1 MTLQEVKAVINREYL
16 AAKNKR
22 LGFQAE
28 MDDARKISVLD
39 PYFDI
44 KTVEISFNF
53 FLQREKLCHLFL
65 SYLDLIEL

>member
-1 MTLQEVKAVINREYL
+1 MTLQEVRAVINREYL
-16 AAKNKR
+16 SAKNKR

-28 MDDARKISVLD
+28 MDDAKKISVLD

-65 SYLDLIEL
+65 SYLDLIKE

>member
-1 MTLQEVKAVINREYL
+1 MTLQEVKAEIKREYL

-28 MDDARKISVLD
+28 MDDAKKISVLD

-44 KTVEISFNF
+44 KSVEVSFNF
-53 FLQREKLCHLFL
+53 FLQREKLFQMFL
-65 SYLDLIEL
+65 TYLALIEE

>member
-1 MTLQEVKAVINREYL
+1 MTLQEVKAGINREYL
-16 AAKNKR
+16 AAKNTR

-28 MDDARKISVLD
+28 MDDAKKLAVLD

-53 FLQREKLCHLFL
+53 FLQREKLFYLFL

>member
-28 MDDARKISVLD
+28 MDDAKKLAVLD

-65 SYLDLIEL
+65 SYLDLIQE

>member
-1 MTLQEVKAVINREYL
+1 MTLQEVKAEINREYL

-22 LGFQAE
+22 IGFQAE
-28 MDDARKISVLD
+28 MDDAKNLAVLD

-44 KTVEISFNF
+44 KTVEVSFSF

-65 SYLDLIEL
+65 SYLDLIKE

>member
-16 AAKNKR
+16 SAKNKR

-28 MDDARKISVLD
+28 MDDAKKLAVLD

-65 SYLDLIEL
+65 SYLDLIEE